1 MKCSKQIRK
10 LEIISL
16 ALVTSLS
23 FILTSCSGSSKTS
36 ESIVSQGI
44 SVNSTTATYPYG
56 TNYLNSN
63 SGYLANASGGSSTV
77 KSIAQTTAPDSD
89 DEDEDSYD
97 YDNDNDDYEDDYEEE
112 AEYDSESD
120 YDYDDDDSYDY
131 DYDYDDY
138 EDDYDDD
145 DSGYTDTLVWIPKT
159 GHKYHSYE
167 GCSNMKNPSCVSLE
181 EAIDRGYTQC
191 SKCW

>member
-1 MKCSKQIRK
+1 MKRSKQIRK

-23 FILTSCSGSSKTS
+23 FILTSCSGSSKPS

-56 TNYLNSN
+56 SNYLNPN

-89 DEDEDSYD
+89 DEDSYD

-112 AEYDSESD
+112 AEYDSES
-120 YDYDDDDSYDY
+120 

-159 GHKYHSYE
+159 GHKYHSYD